1 MEGSAVAQRSASQA
15 AINFCRSS
23 KGKSG
28 SVFAHEEYC
37 DYYYECDPATDEPVL
52 QACPNGLAFA
62 GKGRGLTGSCDYPH
76 RVSCPDGTR
85 TIGRKYPRRGT
96 LFAVGEPA
104 ASPFH
109 GRHQWKLQEA
119 NLSSDN
125 FVNNDHHP
133 AHWPT
138 EQPITTDN
146 CQWQYGVFPHA
157 TSCTRYW
164 HCWNGTA
171 TIQQCPFSLLYNDAI
186 HSCDWP
192 DNVPDCQKHPICKD
206 TPNGLVFIEKSC
218 VRYWLCVG
226 GYPRLQRCAAGLAVN
241 PNTLKCELAS
251 TVPGCEPPPTQP
263 PAEEESS
270 SPAPGAGQPAAQA
283 DQGQPG
289 EQNGGSPSQ
298 ASLSRP
304 LQTFNPS
311 GPFRPSAQNGN
322 PRLVG

>member
-1 MEGSAVAQRSASQA
+1 M
-15 AINFCRSS
+15 
-23 KGKSG
+23 
-28 SVFAHEEYC
+28 FAHEEYC
-37 DYYYECDPATDEPVL
+37 DYYYECDPTNDEPVV

-62 GKGRGLTGSCDYPH
+62 GKGRGLTTNCDYPH

-85 TIGRKYPRRGT
+85 IMGQQ
-96 LFAVGEPA
+96 PA
-104 ASPFH
+104 TS
-109 GRHQWKLQEA
+109 E
-119 NLSSDN
+119 
-125 FVNNDHHP
+125 
-133 AHWPT
+133 
-138 EQPITTDN
+138 N

-241 PNTLKCELAS
+241 PTTLKCELAS
-251 TVPGCEPPPTQP
+251 TVAGCEPPPTTTP
-263 PAEEESS
+263 VEEEGNSN
-270 SPAPGAGQPAAQA
+270 GNN
-283 DQGQPG
+283 QGNSGDNQNQPG
-289 EQNGGSPSQ
+289 QGSNGQLQGNDNQGSQ
-298 ASLSRP
+298 AQGSLNRP
-304 LQTFNPS
+304 LQSFPS
-311 GPFRPSAQNGN
+311 PFRPQQQGNNG
-322 PRLVG
+322 RLVG